1 MSPSRLPVGLR
12 FPTSFVV
19 GRFLVVSGVQVDS
32 AGVASL
38 AVWALD
44 LGKGVSSLLESEKSV
59 LEWREL
65 DLGRV
70 LKQGSWGKALVRDG
84 KLLVLGKEGRDMTKD
99 YASRQVG
106 SDDGSDFF

>member
-1 MSPSRLPVGLR
+1 L
-12 FPTSFVV
+12 
-19 GRFLVVSGVQVDS
+19 
-32 AGVASL
+32 
-38 AVWALD
+38 
-44 LGKGVSSLLESEKSV
+44 LGETEGV

-70 LKQGSWGKALVRDG
+70 LKMGSWGKALVRDG

-106 SDDGSDFF
+106 PA